1 MGGIIKLFYIYDG
14 FEYKV
19 LDNKIWACEFKF
31 KQLKF
36 KYYIW
41 IVFKNERFGL
51 DQIHH
56 GF

>member
-19 LDNKIWACEFKF
+19 LDNKIWACEFEF
-31 KQLKF
+31 KRLKF

-41 IVFKNERFGL
+41 IVFKNERSGL